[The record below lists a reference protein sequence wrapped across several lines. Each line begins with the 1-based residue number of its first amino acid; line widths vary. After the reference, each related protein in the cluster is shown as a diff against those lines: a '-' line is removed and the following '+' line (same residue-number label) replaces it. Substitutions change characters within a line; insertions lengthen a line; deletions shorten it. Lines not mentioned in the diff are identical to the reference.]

1 MIPHWVINSLISVQ
15 SGSINR
21 CESNVIKM
29 IKKSVSVMLFVS
41 FYCAL
46 VNCVSAKTVPP
57 SQIEPLPDMY
67 AFASTYPG
75 MNNAVNYNASPNPQY
90 PSNNFNNFNE
100 PTQPPPPQML
110 GNYQKPLQ
118 QQTSLEELVMGNAP
132 TTKAYDYSNDLK

>member
-1 MIPHWVINSLISVQ
+1 MA
-15 SGSINR
+15 
-21 CESNVIKM
+21 
-29 IKKSVSVMLFVS
+29 KKSVSVLLLVL

-46 VNCVSAKTVPP
+46 VNFVSAKTVPP

-75 MNNAVNYNASPNPQY
+75 NNAVNYNASPNPQY
-90 PSNNFNNFNE
+90 PSNSFNNFKE
-100 PTQPPPPQML
+100 PTQPPQML
-110 GNYQKPLQ
+110 GNYQKPPQ